1 MRRKSIIV
9 VLAAGVGLA
18 FFATAFAG
26 TDRDRDRD
34 RDRGGFVAACDLS
47 GVNPAH
53 HPEIFSNPAV
63 ASSYGFVKG
72 RDGTWQVMPNCR
84 PR

>member
-1 MRRKSIIV
+1 MRRKSIVV
-9 VLAAGVGLA
+9 VLTASVGLA
-18 FFATAFAG
+18 FLATAFAG

-34 RDRGGFVAACDLS
+34 RGGFVATCSLA

-53 HPEIFSNPAV
+53 HPEIFGNPAV

-72 RDGTWQVMPNCR
+72 RDGTWQVTPDCR
-84 PR
+84 PH